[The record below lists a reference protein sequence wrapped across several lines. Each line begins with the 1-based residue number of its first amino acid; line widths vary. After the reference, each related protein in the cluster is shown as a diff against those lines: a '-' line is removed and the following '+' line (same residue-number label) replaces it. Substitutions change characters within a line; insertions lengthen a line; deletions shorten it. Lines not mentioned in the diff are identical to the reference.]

1 MAELHRYGIGAVAI
15 THGATRAALRPL
27 APPTP
32 EPEPEATEPTPEPE
46 PTEPTP
52 EPTPDEPM
60 VLSE

>member
-15 THGATRAALRPL
+15 THGATRAALLPL

-32 EPEPEATEPTPEPE
+32 EPEPEATEPTPEP
-46 PTEPTP
+46 
-52 EPTPDEPM
+52 TPDEPM